1 MNIFPKRK
9 IASTAFS
16 DFIRNAKSDEK
27 KRVYSE
33 VLAKATEKQ
42 NETMSAMKPPASA

>member
-9 IASTAFS
+9 LASTEFS

-42 NETMSAMKPPASA
+42 NEVMAAMKPQATE